1 MANMSYCR
9 FQNTA
14 LDLRDCVNNLRSL
27 DPKDI
32 SFNTTDERNAR
43 ERIIEMAAD
52 LMDAVGIEIDRHEL
66 EGAIFELNLEIDEED
81 DQ

>member
-27 DPKDI
+27 DPNDI
-32 SFNTTDERNAR
+32 SMNTTDERNAR

-52 LMDAVGIEIDRHEL
+52 LLEEIGVEIDRHEL
-66 EGAIFELNLEIDEED
+66 EGAIFELNREFDEEE